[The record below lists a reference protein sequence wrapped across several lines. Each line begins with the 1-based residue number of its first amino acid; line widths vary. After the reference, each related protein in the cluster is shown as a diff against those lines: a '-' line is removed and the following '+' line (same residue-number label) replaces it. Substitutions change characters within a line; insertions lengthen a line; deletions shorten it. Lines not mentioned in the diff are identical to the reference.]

1 MKKRL
6 LIIILMTAIIS
17 GCSSSN
23 SSSSNNGV
31 TSIDEYRER
40 ILDAGYTIEQENE
53 KTASLIGAVEG
64 IGFITDVG
72 NVEIYLFAKNS
83 KVYSEAKK
91 TKKLNGFDVICENN
105 LCIGGIIPVP
115 QELIDLFTK

>member
-6 LIIILMTAIIS
+6 LIIILMIAIIS

-23 SSSSNNGV
+23 NSNSNNGV

-72 NVEIYLFAKNS
+72 M
-83 KVYSEAKK
+83 
-91 TKKLNGFDVICENN
+91 
-105 LCIGGIIPVP
+105 
-115 QELIDLFTK
+115 